1 MNGGASDALEMA
13 ADTAE
18 LRKREWGLVSP
29 RLIGLSVGASA
40 APGAKI
46 LTSANLSRIPKP
58 ELECMT

>member
-46 LTSANLSRIPKP
+46 PKP
-58 ELECMT
+58 RVGVYDINDHGN